1 MILRQRKNVD
11 KPDQTNQPVQIIPT
25 VLTVLTVQ
33 SYLLVKNPWLY
44 IHFVLVCQAILLK
57 IVQFLMCCFSD

>member
-11 KPDQTNQPVQIIPT
+11 KPDQTNQRVQTIPT

-33 SYLLVKNPWLY
+33 SHWLIKNPWLY
-44 IHFVLVCQAILLK
+44 IHFMLVCQAILLK
-57 IVQFLMCCFSD
+57 IAQFLMCCFLD